1 MILSVLICTLPQRRE
16 MFESLYGVLLLQIAN
31 CNAMDKVEVIWD
43 SSAACTTGKKRNHLL
58 TLSKGKY
65 VVFIDDDDEIVENY
79 IELILAALEQHPN
92 VDCVGMRGYVTFDGQ
107 RRKDWSISIH
117 HKYWHETP
125 HEYCRTPNHI
135 SPVKRE
141 IAILA
146 KFPEI
151 TYGEDIEYSKRIY
164 PHLQTETF
172 INEYLYHYK
181 FIENK

>member
-1 MILSVLICTLPQRRE
+1 

-43 SSAACTTGKKRNHLL
+43 SSTACTTGKKRNHLL

-107 RRKDWSISIH
+107 RRKDWSISINH
-117 HKYWHETP
+117 QYWHETP
-125 HEYCRTPNHI
+125 QQYLRTPNHI

-141 IAILA
+141 IAMTIM
-146 KFPEI
+146 FPDLTI
-151 TYGEDIEYSKRIY
+151 GEDKVYSDGIY
-164 PHLQTETF
+164 PLLK
-172 INEYLYHYK
+172 NEVYIDQHLYHYK
-181 FIENK
+181 YISK